1 MRISIIV
8 AMGENRV
15 IGFGGTMPWHIPGDL
30 KYFKEKTMGKPV
42 IMGRRTFQSIGKP
55 LPGRTNIIL
64 SGDQS
69 FHADGATIAHDRE
82 EAVAIAKQA
91 EGGDDEIMIIGGAKV
106 YTHFAELTDRIY
118 LTQIHA
124 KPEGDTFFH
133 EFDLN
138 QWVEFSREDHDGGLS
153 YSFIVLDRSPNTKK
167 H

>member
-64 SGDQS
+64 SRDQS
-69 FHADGATIAHDRE
+69 FYADGVTIAHDRKE
-82 EAVAIAKQA
+82 ALAVAEQA
-91 EGGDDEIMIIGGAKV
+91 IGGDDEIMIIGGAKV
-106 YTHFAELTDRIY
+106 YTHFAELTERIY

-124 KPEGDTFFH
+124 KPDGDTFFH
-133 EFDLN
+133 DFDLN
-138 QWVEFSREDHDGGLS
+138 QWVEFSREDHDGDPS
-153 YSFIVLDRSPNTKK
+153 YSFIVLDRPPT
-167 H
+167 